1 MQLPLLTTTEPQY
14 ISINFHQKNLLLQQY
29 EVPLSSCSDLKS
41 SLKSVTPE

>member
-14 ISINFHQKNLLLQQY
+14 ISINFHQKNLLLQY